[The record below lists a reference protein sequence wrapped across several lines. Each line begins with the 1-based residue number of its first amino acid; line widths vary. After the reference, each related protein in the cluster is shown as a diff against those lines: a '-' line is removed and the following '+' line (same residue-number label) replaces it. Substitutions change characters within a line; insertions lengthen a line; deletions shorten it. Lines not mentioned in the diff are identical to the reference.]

1 LIENALIAGVCKHF
15 DEVLGV
21 SRNQNPIEV
30 EDLAFDLQCL
40 LFTRVFL
47 IFDFISLSVVLVV
60 RQFGQTF
67 VFKFILGK
75 IYIFI

>member
-1 LIENALIAGVCKHF
+1 
-15 DEVLGV
+15 
-21 SRNQNPIEV
+21 
-30 EDLAFDLQCL
+30 L
-40 LFTRVFL
+40 LFTRVLL
-47 IFDFISLSVVLVV
+47 IFDFISLSIVLVV